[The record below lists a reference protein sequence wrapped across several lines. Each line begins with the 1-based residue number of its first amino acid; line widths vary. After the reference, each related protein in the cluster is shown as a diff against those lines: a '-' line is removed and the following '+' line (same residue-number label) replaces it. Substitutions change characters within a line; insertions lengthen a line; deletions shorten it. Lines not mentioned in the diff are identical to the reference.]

1 MLDFPESWV
10 IGSQVIDAIN
20 VAADWIIINW
30 DAFFDAI
37 KLPVLYLIKG
47 IESVLLR
54 LPWWVVVAGTGVAA
68 WKVAGKRIAV
78 LVGVAMLL
86 MGFLGLHDLAM
97 LTLAMVLT
105 ATVIAV
111 GVGLPVG
118 ILAAKNDRFETF
130 LRPILDTMQTLPS
143 FVYLIPVLML
153 LGLGRVPGV
162 FATVV
167 YAIPPMIRLTNLGIR
182 QVDPEVVEA
191 ARAFGSTPAQV
202 LVKVQLPMALPS
214 IMTGV
219 NQTVMMALA
228 MVVIASMVAAPGLGV
243 EVFSGIAALD
253 IGRGLLGGFGIV
265 ILAIVIDRISQGF
278 VKVRRARSA

>member
-1 MLDFPESWV
+1 MFDFPESWV
-10 IGSQVIDAIN
+10 IGRQVTDAIN
-20 VAADWIIINW
+20 VAAEWIIVNW

-47 IESVLLR
+47 IEAVLLR

-68 WKVAGKRIAV
+68 WKIAGRRTAV
-78 LVGVAMLL
+78 LVWVALL
-86 MGFLGLHDLAM
+86 LIGFLGLHDLAM
-97 LTLAMVLT
+97 LTLALVLT

-111 GVGLPVG
+111 GLGLPVG

-130 LRPILDTMQTLPS
+130 LRPILDSMQTLPS

-162 FATVV
+162 FATLV

-191 ARAFGSTPAQV
+191 ARAFGSTPTQV

-214 IMTGV
+214 IMAGV

-228 MVVIASMVAAPGLGV
+228 MVVIASMVAAPGLGI
-243 EVFSGIAALD
+243 EVFNGIAGLD

>member
-1 MLDFPESWV
+1 VLDFPESWV
-10 IGSQVIDAIN
+10 IGRQVTDAIN

-37 KLPVLYLIKG
+37 KLPVLYLIKS
-47 IESVLLR
+47 IEAVLLR

-68 WKVAGKRIAV
+68 WKIAGKRIAV
-78 LVGVAMLL
+78 LVWVAMLL

-97 LTLAMVLT
+97 LTLALVLT

-111 GVGLPVG
+111 GGGLPVG

-191 ARAFGSTPAQV
+191 ARAFCSTPAQV

-228 MVVIASMVAAPGLGV
+228 MVVIASMVAAPGLGI
-243 EVFSGIAALD
+243 EVFNGIAGLD
-253 IGRGLLGGFGIV
+253 IGRGFLGGFGIV
-265 ILAIVIDRISQGF
+265 ILAVVIDRISQGF

>member
-1 MLDFPESWV
+1 MFDFPESWV
-10 IGSQVIDAIN
+10 IDRQVTDAIN
-20 VAADWIIINW
+20 VAADWVIVNW
-30 DAFFDAI
+30 DPFFDAI
-37 KLPVLYLIKG
+37 KVPVLYLIKG
-47 IESVLLR
+47 IEVVLLW
-54 LPWWVVVAGTGVAA
+54 LPWWVVIAGTGVAT
-68 WKVAGKRIAV
+68 WKIASKRTSV
-78 LVGVAMLL
+78 LVGLALLL

-97 LTLAMVLT
+97 MTLALVLT

-111 GVGLPVG
+111 GVGLPTG

-130 LRPILDTMQTLPS
+130 IRPILDTMQTLPS

-191 ARAFGSTPAQV
+191 AQAFGCTPTQV
-202 LVKVQLPMALPS
+202 LGKVQLPMALPS
-214 IMTGV
+214 IMAGV

-228 MVVIASMVAAPGLGV
+228 MVVVASMVAAPGLGI
-243 EVFSGIAALD
+243 EVFNGIATLD
-253 IGRGLLGGFGIV
+253 IGRGFIGGFGIV

-278 VKVRRARSA
+278 AKPRRARSS

>member
-1 MLDFPESWV
+1 MIDFPEGW
-10 IGSQVIDAIN
+10 IMGGAISDGIN
-20 VAADWIIINW
+20 AAADWIIVNW

-37 KLPVLYLIKG
+37 KVPVLLLLKFT
-47 IESVLLR
+47 ESSLLW
-54 LPWWVVVAGTGVAA
+54 LPWWVIVAA
-68 WKVAGKRIAV
+68 VGLLAWKMVGKKTAV
-78 LVGVAMLL
+78 GSVVGLLVMGV
-86 MGFLGLHDLAM
+86 LGLHDLAM
-97 LTLAMVLT
+97 MTLSMVST
-105 ATVIAV
+105 ATIIS
-111 GVGLPVG
+111 VGLGLPTG
-118 ILAAKNDRFETF
+118 ILAAKSSRFESF
-130 LRPILDTMQTLPS
+130 IRPILDTMQTLPS

-191 ARAFGSTPAQV
+191 ARAFGSTSSQV

-214 IMTGV
+214 IMAGV

-228 MVVIASMVAAPGLGV
+228 MVVVASMVAAPGLGI
-243 EVFSGIAALD
+243 EVFNGIAALD

-265 ILAIVIDRISQGF
+265 ILAILIDRISQG
-278 VKVRRARSA
+278 VAKAPRARAA

>member
-1 MLDFPESWV
+1 MFDFPESWV
-10 IGSQVIDAIN
+10 IGPQVTDAIN

-47 IESVLLR
+47 IEAVLLW

-68 WKVAGKRIAV
+68 WKIAGKRIAA
-78 LVGVAMLL
+78 LVGISMLL

-97 LTLAMVLT
+97 LTLALVLT

-191 ARAFGSTPAQV
+191 AQAFGSTPAQI

-228 MVVIASMVAAPGLGV
+228 MVVIASMVAAPGLGI
-243 EVFSGIAALD
+243 EVFNGIAGLD
-253 IGRGLLGGFGIV
+253 IGRGFLGGFGIV

-278 VKVRRARSA
+278 VKIRRARSA